1 MCVPIESPPCSLSS
15 SLLREQV
22 AWKSSSVIKQV
33 MSKECDRIS
42 KGSLGDRDGEAGG
55 DGGQQEAGCPSCT
68 EKIPLLHS
76 LHGTRECLAGE

>member
-1 MCVPIESPPCSLSS
+1 
-15 SLLREQV
+15 
-22 AWKSSSVIKQV
+22 
-33 MSKECDRIS
+33 MSKECDQIS

-76 LHGTRECLAGE
+76 LHGTSECLAGE